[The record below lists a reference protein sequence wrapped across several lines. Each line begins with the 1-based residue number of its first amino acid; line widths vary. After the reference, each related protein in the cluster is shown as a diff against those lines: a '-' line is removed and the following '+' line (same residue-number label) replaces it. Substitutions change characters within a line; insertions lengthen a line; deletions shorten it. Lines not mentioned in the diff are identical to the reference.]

1 MVNVKKMSVVKI
13 KLKIRNC
20 EPKNLDNILSEL
32 YKRLVVPLYLP
43 EIILILSRYG
53 FESTFA
59 VDQEIHTVACMIEL
73 MSLPISFKSSGL
85 FRSPL

>member
-1 MVNVKKMSVVKI
+1 MISAIENRKFQDIRKFVIESWNGSEQELYRALYDEL
-13 KLKIRNC
+13 LKVA
-20 EPKNLDNILSEL
+20 EPKS
-32 YKRLVVPLYLP
+32 LP

-73 MSLPISFKSSGL
+73 MSLPISFK
-85 FRSPL
+85 